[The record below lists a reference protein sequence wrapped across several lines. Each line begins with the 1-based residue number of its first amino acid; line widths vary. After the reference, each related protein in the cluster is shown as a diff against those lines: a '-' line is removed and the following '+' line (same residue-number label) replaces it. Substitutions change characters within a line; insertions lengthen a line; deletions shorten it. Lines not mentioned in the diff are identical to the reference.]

1 LIIQRCGRHTT
12 VRRPGRI
19 PYYDSSWPR
28 PIRDLKENSP
38 EREHLYSLLH
48 TNMEPEVDVL
58 RNTYRFPVACSQG
71 CVSDLTYISHQ
82 CISAGPYGLAIARFT
97 TEASDLYTSKQICF
111 SHALQQ
117 SRGQVGKR
125 NQEDIQ
131 RLTSTGY
138 TR

>member
-1 LIIQRCGRHTT
+1 MFSETLI
-12 VRRPGRI
+12 VFP
-19 PYYDSSWPR
+19 
-28 PIRDLKENSP
+28 
-38 EREHLYSLLH
+38 LH
-48 TNMEPEVDVL
+48 VVK
-58 RNTYRFPVACSQG
+58 A
-71 CVSDLTYISHQ
+71 VSDLTYISHQ

-97 TEASDLYTSKQICF
+97 TEASDLYTSKHICF

-117 SRGQVGKR
+117 SRGQVSENSSQGKR